1 MCISRVNR
9 LDGDG
14 IAILSLKN
22 YNVTIEEIRE
32 MNNSLMGL
40 AGYAHLYGDD
50 LPYADFVSASD
61 KNGKKTLREVV
72 TMINTSMKNDD
83 GQEVAITPAFV
94 GDYAAR
100 VASHYKGAVG
110 TSYGLCSQLIFAAAD
125 SVAAGN
131 ASINNRLT
139 ACLIVWRLIYEG
151 LALSGY
157 SAKAA
162 RVMDIL
168 NIASVDVNGQ
178 LVAYN
183 PESGAINLSF
193 KKGQGDILVSGASLL
208 AKEFGLNIDAEVF
221 QMIIASRSITRVIPK
236 LEGFG
241 KMSNHWDAVKPAAV
255 KYGALRRISQGDD
268 RVAVELGLMEE
279 AELASRGEYIGVAV
293 SRLYAELAPEV
304 KASMFSNT
312 KLSELTE
319 VVCAFHSQ
327 IVVTNAQVLD
337 SYQ

>member
-1 MCISRVNR
+1 MSINGVNR

-14 IAILSLKN
+14 IAILALGN
-22 YNVTIEEIRE
+22 YDVTIEEIRE

-40 AGYAHLYGDD
+40 GGYAHLYGED

-61 KNGKKTLREVV
+61 KNGKKSLRKPCA
-72 TMINTSMKNDD
+72 MINSTIKDD
-83 GQEVAITPAFV
+83 NNNEVAITRQFV

-125 SVAAGN
+125 SVAAGS
-131 ASINNRLT
+131 ATATNRLT

-168 NIASVDVNGQ
+168 NLASAVYKTQLVNVSPDGQ
-178 LVAYN
+178 LAAGFEKLAGY
-183 PESGAINLSF
+183 E
-193 KKGQGDILVSGASLL
+193 LVSGSSLL
-208 AKEFGLNIDAEVF
+208 AKEFGLNFDAEVF

-241 KMSNHWDAVKPAAV
+241 GLTKYWGELAPTAV
-255 KYGALRRISQGDD
+255 KYGALRRISQGDN
-268 RVAVELGLMEE
+268 RVAVELGLIEE
-279 AELASRGEYIGVAV
+279 AELIAMNEQVGVAI
-293 SRLYAELAPEV
+293 SRLYAQQSPEMKAKLFANAKLGELV
-304 KASMFSNT
+304 DS
-312 KLSELTE
+312 
-319 VVCAFHSQ
+319 VCAFHSQ

>member
-1 MCISRVNR
+1 
-9 LDGDG
+9 DGDG
-14 IAILSLKN
+14 IAILRLTN

-178 LVAYN
+178 LVSVS
-183 PESGAINLSF
+183 PSGALNLSF
-193 KKGQGDILVSGASLL
+193 KKGQDDVLVSGASLL
-208 AKEFGLNIDAEVF
+208 AEEFGLNDFDPEVF

-241 KMSNHWDAVKPAAV
+241 KMSDHWDAVKPAAV

-293 SRLYAELAPEV
+293 SRLYAELSPEV
-304 KASMFSNT
+304 KASMFSNI
-312 KLSELTE
+312 KLSELTD